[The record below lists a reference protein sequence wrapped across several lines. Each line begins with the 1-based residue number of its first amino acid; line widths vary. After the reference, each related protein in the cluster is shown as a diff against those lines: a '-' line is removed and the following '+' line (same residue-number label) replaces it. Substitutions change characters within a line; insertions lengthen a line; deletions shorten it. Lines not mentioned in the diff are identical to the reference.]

1 MNKKRMI
8 AMVSTALLVT
18 GCAEVGN
25 AQTVAVENSGQS
37 VQKNIVK
44 SIQSQANPLKTI
56 EPSKP
61 FEDLKPLKNWERAI
75 CRIRRE
81 YSWKL

>member
-25 AQTVAVENSGQS
+25 AQTVAVEIQVNQS
-37 VQKNIVK
+37 KNIVK
-44 SIQSQANPLKTI
+44 SIQSQANPLK
-56 EPSKP
+56 
-61 FEDLKPLKNWERAI
+61 R
-75 CRIRRE
+75 
-81 YSWKL
+81 

>member
-37 VQKNIVK
+37 VKK
-44 SIQSQANPLKTI
+44 
-56 EPSKP
+56 
-61 FEDLKPLKNWERAI
+61 
-75 CRIRRE
+75 
-81 YSWKL
+81 YS